1 MSILRSA
8 SLISKSDFLRDRQ
21 HGDGCGRSVDAPLGL
36 GRRHALHPMD
46 AALELEPGENAAA
59 GHFGHDLLEPPRRPL
74 ARRQNFDLPAL
85 PLGVFDVHAE
95 QIAGEQGGFVPARAR
110 PDFDD
115 CAALVGGVLGQERNP
130 NRPGHRFR
138 FGFDGGKLGIGH
150 GAHVGVQIRLP
161 QHRCEIRALLFFGL
175 KGLDRRDHRAQAR

>member
-59 GHFGHDLLEPPRRPL
+59 RHFGDDLLEPPGRPL

-95 QIAGEQGGFVPARAR
+95 QVAGEQGCFVPARAR

-115 CAALVGGVLGQERNP
+115 CAALVGGVLGQERNL
-130 NRPGHRFR
+130 NRPWTS
-138 FGFDGGKLGIGH
+138 LPL
-150 GAHVGVQIRLP
+150 RLRRRQARLRP
-161 QHRCEIRALLFFGL
+161 WRACRG
-175 KGLDRRDHRAQAR
+175 RDSAPAASPRDPRAPFPWTGRPRSPRPPAQAR